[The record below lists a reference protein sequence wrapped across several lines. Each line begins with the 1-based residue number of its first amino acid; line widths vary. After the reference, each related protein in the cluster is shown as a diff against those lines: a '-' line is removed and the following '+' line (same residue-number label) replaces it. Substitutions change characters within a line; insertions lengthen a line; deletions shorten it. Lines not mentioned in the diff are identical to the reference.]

1 MRKNY
6 SVIEEFKSLIP
17 PLSEAERS
25 QLEESC
31 IKYGIQDPIKV
42 WKHRFIVDG
51 HNRYEIAQKH
61 NLNFKAT
68 EMDFKD
74 HEEAELWI
82 VQNQFGRRN
91 LSSYDRC
98 VLALKLKPS
107 FIKRAKANQ
116 ERTAE
121 NRENQKSDKQRMN
134 TNKEL
139 AKIAGVSHDTIHKVD
154 VIEKHG
160 DKTLIEQIRNGDVSI
175 NEAYNRI
182 KPPKKP
188 VSPKTRD
195 VVVEFPVAKET
206 VVEQA
211 LPFEEITDDVIEDDA
226 EKPVSETSVSEEPLQ
241 LEESAYDVSEE
252 LAHTFDVFDAT
263 PVAELGR
270 AIEIMLDLKGN
281 YDLLIDGIKK
291 AKTGSEK
298 EVFKKQLADC
308 GKFLSH
314 IDTMLID
321 W

>member
-1 MRKNY
+1 MRKRY
-6 SVIEEFKSLIP
+6 CVDKGFKSLIP

-31 IKYGIQDPIKV
+31 IKYGIKDSIKI
-42 WKHRFIVDG
+42 WNLTIVDG

-61 NLNFKAT
+61 KLPFKVDK
-68 EMDFKD
+68 MDFKT

-82 VQNQFGRRN
+82 VENQFGRRN
-91 LSSYDRC
+91 LSPYDRC

-116 ERTAE
+116 ARTAE

-160 DKTLIEQIRNGDVSI
+160 DQILIEQIRKGDVSI
-175 NEAYNRI
+175 NEAYNKI

-195 VVVEFPVAKET
+195 VVVNFPVAKET

-226 EKPVSETSVSEEPLQ
+226 EKPVSETSVAEEPLQ